1 MRMLMLVAAVL
12 VLLALVRMLALGV
25 GDKEESQAP
34 LPQQTLKNVHRQ
46 LDDAM
51 LQSQCLNAI
60 QAHYGFQGMRIKK
73 LADNRYQISDKGKSD
88 ILSCTLGPEGAIKLT
103 EQNP

>member
-1 MRMLMLVAAVL
+1 MRVLMLVVAVL
-12 VLLALVRMLALGV
+12 VLLAMVRMLALG
-25 GDKEESQAP
+25 GKDDPQAP
-34 LPQQTLKNVHRQ
+34 LPKQTLENVHRQ

-60 QAHYGFQGMRIKK
+60 QAHYGFQGMRIKR

-88 ILSCTLGPEGAIKLT
+88 ILSCTLGPDGAIKLT
-103 EQNP
+103 EQTP